1 MTKVVK
7 EVFYTE
13 RDINTM
19 YWQWACGVKDVSVF
33 LNDKATVDLLNYM
46 SEERVRWLKETFNVV
61 PSFKLKFSRS
71 NGVIEV
77 EKSQQKWD
85 DILA

>member
-1 MTKVVK
+1 MTKTGK

-13 RDINTM
+13 AHVNMM
-19 YWQWACGVKDVSVF
+19 YWHWACGVKDLGVF

-77 EKSQQKWD
+77 DKSQQKWD
-85 DILA
+85 EILA